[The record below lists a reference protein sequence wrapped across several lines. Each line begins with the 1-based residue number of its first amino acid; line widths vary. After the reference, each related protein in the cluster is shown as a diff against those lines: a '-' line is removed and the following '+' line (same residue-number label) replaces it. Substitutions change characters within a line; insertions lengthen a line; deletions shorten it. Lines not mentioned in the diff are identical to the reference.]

1 MTSLDP
7 RTQSH
12 RPGVSRGDGQG
23 EGPSRNDRVR
33 AWAVAAL
40 AAALVAY
47 VACFA
52 VMDTDIW
59 WHLAAGRVM
68 VEERRWLFADPFAAD
83 TLGRPWVDV
92 HWLFQVLVYLLHRW
106 GGIAAL
112 VVAKIALIGLGV
124 GLGVR
129 SLCARLA
136 RPLWLPAAV
145 TVVAMLYPARH
156 LMLARPTA
164 FTLVAM
170 TLMLLIVERVRR
182 EDRLRWAFL
191 LVPVQVVWA
200 NLQGLYLLGPAIL
213 ACFVVGDA
221 AAAWLARQVSRPARV
236 PSRRVLLGLAAL
248 LPVMVLSSA
257 ISPYGFHG
265 LRLPFI
271 LFGRIDAV
279 AGQVFSREV
288 SENIAPWLLER
299 ATPGELS
306 AFKWLAA
313 LTFLSFLPAFARGLA
328 ALPKLC
334 LVTLFFV
341 LALLANRNILL
352 FLWIAGPILVEN
364 LAMLAPAACAKER
377 GASWLRRGSILAAVL
392 GLVAL
397 GWGRM
402 REARGEPPIGE
413 LAPFRVPEQA
423 VDRFLAL
430 GLSAGPIFCSDRY
443 GGYLAWRL
451 YPKGQPMMDGRLVLR
466 SAQSYAE
473 HLALGEHPENFE
485 DYRQRHGIRT
495 VILPSAYPDRFLP
508 LVGWLYRQPSWR
520 LLYTDGTQTLF
531 ALDEEGVLRDREL
544 DLTAPQTLR
553 AILAELETRYGSQPL
568 IHDRARLHLARLLA
582 EIGATGPAE
591 DLLAALPGTGAAA
604 LRARVAYWAGDHARA
619 EAMAKSLLASQPN
632 EIESLCLLALL
643 SRERGDPRRA
653 LSLVQQALEVDPF
666 HPLATQ
672 ILDQIRRDLAPTVR

>member
-1 MTSLDP
+1 VL
-7 RTQSH
+7 
-12 RPGVSRGDGQG
+12 
-23 EGPSRNDRVR
+23 
-33 AWAVAAL
+33 AAL
-40 AAALVAY
+40 IAAY
-47 VACFA
+47 VAYFS

-68 VEERRWLFADPFAAD
+68 VEERRWIFTDPFAAD

-112 VVAKIALIGLGV
+112 VFAKIALIGLGV

-129 SLCARLA
+129 ALCARLA
-136 RPLWLPAAV
+136 RPLWLPAAAA
-145 TVVAMLYPARH
+145 VVAMLYPARH
-156 LMLARPTA
+156 LMLARPTV

-191 LVPVQVVWA
+191 LIPVQVAWS
-200 NLQGLYLLGPAIL
+200 NLQGLYLLGPAIV
-213 ACFVVGDA
+213 ACFVVGEA
-221 AAAWLARQVSRPARV
+221 TASWLCKRVSRSAPNAG
-236 PSRRVLLGLAAL
+236 PSRRVLLGLLAL
-248 LPVMVLSSA
+248 LPLLVLSSA
-257 ISPYGFHG
+257 ITPYGFDG
-265 LRLPFI
+265 LRLPFV

-313 LTFLSFLPAFARGLA
+313 LAFISFLPAFARGFA

-352 FLWIAGPILVEN
+352 FLWIAGPILAEN
-364 LAMLAPAACAKER
+364 LAVLVPATLAQDR
-377 GASWLRRGSILAAVL
+377 GARWMRRGLALAAVL

-402 REARGEPPIGE
+402 REARGEPSISE

-423 VDRFLAL
+423 VDRFLSL
-430 GLSAGPIFCSDRY
+430 GLPAGPIFCSDRY

-451 YPKGQPMMDGRLVLR
+451 YPNSQPTMDGRLVLR
-466 SAQSYAE
+466 SAQAYAE

-485 DYRQRHGIRT
+485 AYRKRQGIRT

-508 LVGWLYRQPSWR
+508 LVVWLYRQPAWR
-520 LLYTDGTQTLF
+520 LLYTDGTQSLF
-531 ALDEEGVLRDREL
+531 TLDEEGTLRGHEL
-544 DLTAPQTLR
+544 DLTAPETVR
-553 AILAELETRYGSQPL
+553 AILGELKTRYQPQPL
-568 IHDRARLHLARLLA
+568 VHDRARLHLARLLA
-582 EIGATGPAE
+582 EIGATAQAE
-591 DLLAALPGTGAAA
+591 DLLAALPGTTAAV
-604 LRARVAYWAGDHARA
+604 LHARVAYLAGDSARA
-619 EAMAKSLLASQPN
+619 EAMAKSILASRPD
-632 EIESLCLLALL
+632 ETESLCLLALL
-643 SRERGDPRRA
+643 SRDRGDAQRA
-653 LSLVQQALEVDPF
+653 LSLVEQALEADPF

-672 ILDQIRRDLAPTVR
+672 VLDQIRRDMVPVTP

>member
-1 MTSLDP
+1 MTD
-7 RTQSH
+7 
-12 RPGVSRGDGQG
+12 SR
-23 EGPSRNDRVR
+23 RVL
-33 AWAVAAL
+33 AWAVSGL
-40 AAALVAY
+40 AATFAAY
-47 VACFA
+47 MAWFA

-68 VEERRWLFADPFAAD
+68 VEERRWIFADPFAAD
-83 TLGRPWVDV
+83 TLGNPWVDV

-112 VVAKIALIGLGV
+112 VVAKIALVGLGV

-129 SLCARLA
+129 ALCARLA
-136 RPLWLPAAV
+136 PPLWLPAAV
-145 TVVAMLYPARH
+145 GVVAMLYPARH
-156 LMLARPTA
+156 LMLARPTV

-182 EDRLRWAFL
+182 TDRLRWAFL
-191 LVPVQVVWA
+191 LIPVQVVWA
-200 NLQGLYLLGPAIL
+200 NLQGLYLLGPALL
-213 ACFVVGDA
+213 ACFVAGDA
-221 AAAWLARQVSRPARV
+221 AAAWLAKRVARPSPHTALSRH
-236 PSRRVLLGLAAL
+236 VLLGLAAL
-248 LPVMVLSSA
+248 LPLMVLSSA
-257 ISPYGFHG
+257 ITPYGFHG

-299 ATPGELS
+299 ATPGEFS

-313 LTFLSFLPAFARGLA
+313 LVFLSFAPAFSRGFA
-328 ALPKLC
+328 ALPKLF
-334 LVTLFFV
+334 LVTFFFV

-364 LAMLAPAACAKER
+364 LAVLLPAASVQEHRAR
-377 GASWLRRGSILAAVL
+377 WLWRTPALMAVL
-392 GLVAL
+392 GFIAL

-402 REARGEPPIGE
+402 REARGEPPIRE
-413 LAPFRVPEQA
+413 LAPFRVPEEA
-423 VDRFLAL
+423 VDRFQAL
-430 GLSAGPIFCSDRY
+430 GLPAGPIFCSDRY

-485 DYRQRHGIRT
+485 AYRQRHAIRT

-508 LVGWLYRQPSWR
+508 LVVWLYRQPAWR

-531 ALDEEGVLRDREL
+531 TLDEEGALRDREL
-544 DLTAPQTLR
+544 DLTTPDTIR
-553 AILAELETRYGSQPL
+553 VILGELEARYGARPL
-568 IHDRARLHLARLLA
+568 IHNRARLHLARLLA
-582 EIGATGPAE
+582 EIGATGPADE
-591 DLLAALPGTGAAA
+591 LLVQLPETTAAA
-604 LRARVAYWAGDHARA
+604 LRARVAYWAGDSARA

-643 SRERGDPRRA
+643 SRDRGDPQRA
-653 LSLVQQALEVDPF
+653 LGLVQQALEVDPF

-672 ILDQIRRDLAPTVR
+672 ILDKIRRDWAAPAR